1 MKNPPININNKEVQ
15 NNYDNNMNNKY
26 KSYQALQEKD
36 NSTKKLGIVDTKLSE
51 LNNQIE
57 SMKTEHLKI
66 VDTRKEY
73 EKLLKKLRLDMD
85 IYYKNRENDIM
96 NFEKMKE
103 EEMKKID
110 KERKSQLRSVNRN
123 NQKEMQNKK
132 EREEIE
138 ALKLQITKL
147 QDEMKS
153 RDQKSRIAIEKI
165 KKQLTETNLNNDAL
179 T

>member
-1 MKNPPININNKEVQ
+1 
-15 NNYDNNMNNKY
+15 MNNKY

-36 NSTKKLGIVDTKLSE
+36 NSTKKLGLVDTKLSE

-85 IYYKNRENDIM
+85 IYYKNREKDIM
-96 NFEKMKE
+96 NFERMKE

-110 KERKSQLRSVNRN
+110 KERKYLRSLN
-123 NQKEMQNKK
+123 
-132 EREEIE
+132 
-138 ALKLQITKL
+138 T
-147 QDEMKS
+147 
-153 RDQKSRIAIEKI
+153 I
-165 KKQLTETNLNNDAL
+165 KKYKVE
-179 T
+179 